1 MFCKNCGA
9 EIMDEAVMCPKCGV
23 MTDGTKAEPPKQEA
37 PVPQSYPFNVIA
49 LIGFI
54 FSFLYPIPGL
64 ICSIIGR
71 KESQKLGGNGEA
83 FAKAGLI
90 ISIVELSISVLAVIS
105 VCVLSVVYVAIMIAM
120 IGSTG
125 APM

>member
-1 MFCKNCGA
+1 M
-9 EIMDEAVMCPKCGV
+9 
-23 MTDGTKAEPPKQEA
+23 
-37 PVPQSYPFNVIA
+37 
-49 LIGFI
+49 
-54 FSFLYPIPGL
+54 
-64 ICSIIGR
+64 
-71 KESQKLGGNGEA
+71 GGNGEA